1 MGAGHNEPGG
11 NHVKITSV
19 DVWTVV
25 VATIPGRV
33 HSPEWVPETG
43 WDQVPKHILRLN
55 TDTELHGIGET
66 GRGVPLEQV
75 QEGARVLLGCDPEVL
90 CLRDVYAVGDGR
102 VLDGTELGV
111 PAGVGG
117 GPAYQAFEMAVLDL
131 VGRARRQP
139 IHALLGGAVRSRV
152 RADYWMGHQTPED
165 GRRSVARALE
175 HGFHGVKIKC
185 KLDEPMEDRLRAM
198 RDVGGV
204 EFKVTVDP
212 NERFHTAEQAI
223 ELAHRLVALGNVE
236 VFEDPIPKS
245 DIEGWVRI
253 HEEVEAPIAMHLG
266 SGAKMLEALQA
277 GCVDCF
283 NLGSG
288 PVSMPDLAHIA
299 AAADMPCWHGS
310 GNDLGIM
317 DTSYIH
323 AAALAPNCT
332 MASDFVGSWTR
343 EDDLITEPIEFVD
356 GYVATPEK
364 PGLGCDLD
372 LSALSRYAQAHEE
385 IHK

>member
-1 MGAGHNEPGG
+1 M
-11 NHVKITSV
+11 KIISV
-19 DVWTVV
+19 DIWTVV
-25 VATIPGRV
+25 VPTIPGRV
-33 HSPEWVPETG
+33 HSPEWVAETG
-43 WDQVPKHILRLN
+43 WDQMPKHIVRLQTN
-55 TDTELHGIGET
+55 TELCGIGET
-66 GRGVPLEQV
+66 GRGVPLSDV
-75 QEGARVLLGCDPEVL
+75 QEGARLLLGQDPESL
-90 CLRDVYAVGDGR
+90 CLRDIYAAGRGDE
-102 VLDGTELGV
+102 LDGSERGV
-111 PAGVGG
+111 PGSVGTS
-117 GPAYQAFEMAVLDL
+117 PAYPAFEMAVLDL
-131 VGRARRQP
+131 VGRARRLP
-139 IHALLGGAVRSRV
+139 VHALLGGAVRSRV

-165 GRRSVARALE
+165 GKRSVARALE
-175 HGFHGVKIKC
+175 HGFRGVKIKC

-204 EFKVTVDP
+204 DFKVTVDP

-223 ELAHRLVALGNVE
+223 ELAHRLIALGNVE

-245 DIEGWVRI
+245 DIEGWIRI
-253 HEEVEAPIAMHLG
+253 HEEVDAPIAMHLV
-266 SGAKMLEALQA
+266 SGEKILQALQA

-288 PVSMPDLAHIA
+288 PVAMPDLAHIA
-299 AAADMPCWHGS
+299 AAANMPCWHGS
-310 GNDLGIM
+310 GNDLGII

-343 EDDLITEPIEFVD
+343 GDDLIVEPIEFVD

-372 LSALSRYAQAHEE
+372 LEALPRYTVAHEE
-385 IHK
+385 VLRH

>member
-1 MGAGHNEPGG
+1 M
-11 NHVKITSV
+11 KITSV

-25 VATIPGRV
+25 VPTIAGRV
-33 HSPEWVPETG
+33 HSPECVAETG

-55 TDTELHGIGET
+55 TDTELVGLGET
-66 GRGVPLEQV
+66 GRGVPVEQV
-75 QEGARVLLGCDPEVL
+75 QEGARLLLGCQPETL
-90 CLRDVYAVGDGR
+90 CFRDIFAPGR
-102 VLDGTELGV
+102 GSSLDGTERGI
-111 PAGVGG
+111 PAGVGS

-131 VGRARRQP
+131 VGRARQLP
-139 IHALLGGAVRSRV
+139 VHALLGGAVRSKV

-165 GRRSVARALE
+165 GKRAVARALE
-175 HGFHGVKIKC
+175 HGFHGIKIKC
-185 KLDEPMEDRLRAM
+185 KLDEPMEERLRAM

-204 EFKVTVDP
+204 DFKVTVDP

-253 HEEVEAPIAMHLG
+253 HEEVDAPIAMHLG
-266 SGAKMLEALQA
+266 SGPKILEALQA

-283 NLGSG
+283 NIGSG
-288 PVSMPDLAHIA
+288 PVRMPDLANIA
-299 AAADMPCWHGS
+299 AAAGMPCWHGS
-310 GNDLGIM
+310 GNDLGII

-343 EDDLITEPIEFVD
+343 EDDLILEPIEFVD

-364 PGLGCDLD
+364 PGLGIDLD
-372 LSALSRYAQAHEE
+372 LQALPKYVQAHEE
-385 IHK
+385 IG